1 MWYQTCQWH
10 FIVLNAWPLSSQ
22 ASFLK
27 FKCRFGP
34 SLFLPV
40 FAPCIRG
47 LSLCLPVLRY
57 LQPDL
62 SLAEPTFSN
71 IITIGIYSVEALRE
85 ISILCDTSLSHT
97 APPHPDTFYGPWG
110 SSFCPCIC
118 QVTGFWYAL
127 SWSNFL
133 ATFLIILIRGIKEGK
148 SWAVWEKWVS
158 TFPHEVMTWF

>member
-1 MWYQTCQWH
+1 MTRRKKKSPGQSQRFYPFTSHCLPVWYQTCQWH
-10 FIVLNAWPLSSQ
+10 FIVLNAWPLPSQ

-97 APPHPDTFYGPWG
+97 GPPTLTHFTGPEDLPFVLVYVRWLAFDMHYPDPT
-110 SSFCPCIC
+110 S
-118 QVTGFWYAL
+118 
-127 SWSNFL
+127 
-133 ATFLIILIRGIKEGK
+133 
-148 SWAVWEKWVS
+148 
-158 TFPHEVMTWF
+158 